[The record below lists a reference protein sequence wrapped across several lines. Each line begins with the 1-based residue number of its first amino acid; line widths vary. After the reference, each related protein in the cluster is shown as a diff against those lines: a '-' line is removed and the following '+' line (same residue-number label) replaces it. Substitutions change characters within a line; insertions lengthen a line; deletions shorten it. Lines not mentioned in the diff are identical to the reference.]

1 MESAAL
7 SSLPP
12 PSAPSSERPGL
23 VRALPR
29 TESESCATPRQLKA
43 EALELLAQTGLGK
56 RESARAYGRPWE
68 TVRGWLDPR
77 ALDRT
82 PPPEFVRWLRVRVEI
97 ARLSVLEQ
105 EARSR

>member
-1 MESAAL
+1 VESSAFA
-7 SSLPP
+7 SSFPP
-12 PSAPSSERPGL
+12 PSARSSERPGL
-23 VRALPR
+23 VRAYPR
-29 TESESCATPRQLKA
+29 GCETCATPRQLKA
-43 EALELLAQTGLGK
+43 EALELLPLTGMGK

>member
-1 MESAAL
+1 VESSAYS

-12 PSAPSSERPGL
+12 PSDRPGL
-23 VRALPR
+23 ARAYPR
-29 TESESCATPRQLKA
+29 SDSYDRATPRELKA
-43 EALELLAQTGLGK
+43 EAIRLRELTGLGK
-56 RESARAYGRPWE
+56 RETARLYDRPWE

-82 PPPEFVRWLRVRVEI
+82 PPIDFVRWLLLRVE
-97 ARLSVLEQ
+97 LELLTTLER